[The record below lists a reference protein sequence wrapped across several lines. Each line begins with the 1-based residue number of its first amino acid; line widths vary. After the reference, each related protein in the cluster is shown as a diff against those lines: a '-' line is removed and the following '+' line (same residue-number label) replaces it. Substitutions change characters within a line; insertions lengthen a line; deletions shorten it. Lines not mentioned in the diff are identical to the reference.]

1 MVGRTSVVQLVM
13 MILSAIDTSADLEY
27 ITPFHE
33 VKKMKEFKTSRR
45 KFLKNTS
52 LSFLGAGLLGRNS
65 HAMTNADKKK
75 ELPKKLVY
83 RTLGKTGIRLPV
95 IGMGILSSGSP
106 GLIKAALD
114 AGITHFDSTAGQP
127 QQMRNEEMIGEVMK
141 GRPRDSFIYGTKIH
155 LHQDYQ
161 TGLYKETATE
171 EEFTKKLDAA
181 LKSLQMEYVDIVYH
195 HMVSRRESAF
205 YEPIMEAMEKAKKD
219 GKARFLGM
227 ITHSNVPEAV
237 QAAADSKFY
246 DVVMASYN
254 PRQKDR
260 LQVKEA
266 IGNAAKAGLGVVAI
280 KVIRGNPEKGG
291 KPVNPVASLKWVLQ
305 DRNVHATIPGFS
317 NYEEMNMDLS
327 VMEDLNLTDAE
338 MNDLKKED
346 SYSGL
351 FCQGCGHCLQQC
363 PAELPIPDLMRAYM
377 YMYGYR
383 QPALA
388 HSLLKSLELPSKD
401 CEDCSNCRVVCQNGW
416 KISEKICDIVR
427 LRDVPSDFLV

>member
-83 RTLGKTGIRLPV
+83 RTLGKKGIRLPV

-219 GKARFLGM
+219 IEELVRE
-227 ITHSNVPEAV
+227 I
-237 QAAADSKFY
+237 Q
-246 DVVMASYN
+246 
-254 PRQKDR
+254 R
-260 LQVKEA
+260 LLDEIQSWQCSQSRTRS
-266 IGNAAKAGLGVVAI
+266 GCHQGH
-280 KVIRGNPEKGG
+280 KGE
-291 KPVNPVASLKWVLQ
+291 S
-305 DRNVHATIPGFS
+305 
-317 NYEEMNMDLS
+317 
-327 VMEDLNLTDAE
+327 
-338 MNDLKKED
+338 
-346 SYSGL
+346 
-351 FCQGCGHCLQQC
+351 
-363 PAELPIPDLMRAYM
+363 
-377 YMYGYR
+377 
-383 QPALA
+383 
-388 HSLLKSLELPSKD
+388 
-401 CEDCSNCRVVCQNGW
+401 
-416 KISEKICDIVR
+416 
-427 LRDVPSDFLV
+427 